1 MASLGVSLLAAAD
14 DVLGVVLQKVDA
26 AALCQLK
33 AASVAW
39 RAHARRELCRRLCHR
54 KQGAIIDLDVQ
65 VLNDA
70 GRPWEVVVA
79 GRQQPPLAR
88 LRGFGSVM
96 NLEAVRQANL
106 GAGESPPLH
115 PDDDD
120 AFWRLGGSQPSR
132 ELALCFAETY

>member
-39 RAHARRELCRRLCHR
+39 RAHARRELCRRLCRR
-54 KQGAIIDLDVQ
+54 KQGAITDLDVQ

-88 LRGFGSVM
+88 APHARLKPAPIPHRPALNHGLASQHRG
-96 NLEAVRQANL
+96 
-106 GAGESPPLH
+106 
-115 PDDDD
+115 
-120 AFWRLGGSQPSR
+120 
-132 ELALCFAETY
+132 